1 MRGSRER
8 CWVVVMG
15 LALGLCAQSA
25 IAMAPGCAAWP
36 AARAAIAAVLRR
48 GGFTAT
54 APPSLP
60 CELAARIAAADELEV
75 AKSWP
80 DPLRGT
86 VEARLRCVPP
96 ANCLPF
102 VVAVEPSAPGS
113 HARKAG
119 TAARPGR
126 NQATA
131 SPGPPSVRSA
141 PLVKPGQSVSL
152 LWRLGT
158 LRLVRTMVCLDS
170 GRAGDRVRAR
180 ARWRAGGQGKG
191 PFGGMAGGRRMKDA
205 AARLG
210 GRAAWLVVVLLGAA
224 LAPARDRNKPGK
236 SLAEYLRQL
245 PPQSEQ
251 SDAPSGPGSLWRD
264 QGALAGLARDYKA
277 HRVGDPVTILVVESL
292 QSSNTGNVASDRS
305 FHASSGINALAGRV
319 KTGGVENLF
328 SPTSSQS
335 LAGKAQSTTSSS

>member
-1 MRGSRER
+1 
-8 CWVVVMG
+8 MG

-180 ARWRAGGQGKG
+180 GRDGGPVVRARVLSAGWLE
-191 PFGGMAGGRRMKDA
+191 AG
-205 AARLG
+205 
-210 GRAAWLVVVLLGAA
+210 
-224 LAPARDRNKPGK
+224 
-236 SLAEYLRQL
+236 E
-245 PPQSEQ
+245 
-251 SDAPSGPGSLWRD
+251 
-264 QGALAGLARDYKA
+264 
-277 HRVGDPVTILVVESL
+277 
-292 QSSNTGNVASDRS
+292 
-305 FHASSGINALAGRV
+305 
-319 KTGGVENLF
+319 
-328 SPTSSQS
+328 
-335 LAGKAQSTTSSS
+335 

>member
-80 DPLRGT
+80 
-86 VEARLRCVPP
+86 
-96 ANCLPF
+96 
-102 VVAVEPSAPGS
+102 
-113 HARKAG
+113 
-119 TAARPGR
+119 
-126 NQATA
+126 
-131 SPGPPSVRSA
+131 GPPSVRSA

-180 ARWRAGGQGKG
+180 GRDGGPVVRARVLSAGWLEAGG
-191 PFGGMAGGRRMKDA
+191 
-205 AARLG
+205 
-210 GRAAWLVVVLLGAA
+210 
-224 LAPARDRNKPGK
+224 
-236 SLAEYLRQL
+236 
-245 PPQSEQ
+245 
-251 SDAPSGPGSLWRD
+251 
-264 QGALAGLARDYKA
+264 
-277 HRVGDPVTILVVESL
+277 
-292 QSSNTGNVASDRS
+292 
-305 FHASSGINALAGRV
+305 
-319 KTGGVENLF
+319 
-328 SPTSSQS
+328 
-335 LAGKAQSTTSSS
+335 

>member
-113 HARKAG
+113 HARQAG
-119 TAARPGR
+119 SQPGNSVAGPAVGPIGAAGEARTKRVAAVAAGNPAAGADDGVPGLGPRRRPG
-126 NQATA
+126 A
-131 SPGPPSVRSA
+131 
-141 PLVKPGQSVSL
+141 
-152 LWRLGT
+152 
-158 LRLVRTMVCLDS
+158 
-170 GRAGDRVRAR
+170 RAR

-319 KTGGVENLF
+319 KTG
-328 SPTSSQS
+328 
-335 LAGKAQSTTSSS
+335 